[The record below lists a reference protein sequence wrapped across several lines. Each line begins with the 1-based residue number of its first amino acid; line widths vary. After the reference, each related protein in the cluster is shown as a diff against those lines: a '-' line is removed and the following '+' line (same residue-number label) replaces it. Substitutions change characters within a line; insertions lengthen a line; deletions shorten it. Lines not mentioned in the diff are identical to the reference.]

1 MALELTIQEA
11 CKNPQNFMYIWADEK
26 AFLQYL
32 KPQWASEIRTKKAN
46 QIKLLKLSAE
56 KYGQTYEAYT
66 SAIREAFIATYDMT
80 PANALVVLAQG
91 GQVAGK
97 NWEEGVFGVGELYPD
112 NFNGLAINDQP
123 IKVNPE
129 DGHIYMGTQDITD
142 TSKTV
147 YANVKG
153 QTIPYQLFA
162 TESNLG
168 YTFMSQYNKLKKKYY
183 AKSYADGQSSYSARN
198 GSEINASQS
207 GDIWGAV
214 LLSLDQFLNWLLSLF
229 TGNMANKET
238 INAANTLPNQKADGF
253 VQEAGMGE
261 AGMILLA
268 LAAGGALLAGGIKG
282 TKKSVN

>member
-26 AFLQYL
+26 AFLQYI
-32 KPQWASEIRTKKAN
+32 KPEWATVIRTKKAN

-56 KYGQTYEAYT
+56 KYRKSYEEYT
-66 SAIREAFIATYDMT
+66 NAIREAFIATYDMT
-80 PANALVVLAQG
+80 PANALIVLAKG

-97 NWEEGVFGVGELYPD
+97 DWEAGTFGIGELYPD
-112 NFNGLAINDQP
+112 NFNGMTLNDQP

-129 DGHIYMGTQDITD
+129 NGHILIGAQDITD
-142 TSKTV
+142 SSKTV

-153 QTIPYQLFA
+153 QTIPYQLFG
-162 TESNLG
+162 TDG
-168 YTFMSQYNKLKKKYY
+168 QYIFMSQYNKTKKKYY
-183 AKSYADGQSSYSARN
+183 AKSYADGQYTYSARN

-214 LLSLDQFLNWLLSLF
+214 LLSLEQFLNWLLSLF
-229 TGNMANKET
+229 TGNTTNKEM
-238 INAANTLPNQKADGF
+238 INAENTLPNQQADGF

-268 LAAGGALLAGGIKG
+268 LAAGGALLAGGVKG
-282 TKKSVN
+282 KKKSVN